1 MTNEQRVLLEKI
13 IPGIENNDPDTDTI
27 DVDFLGRVC
36 VAASATLGIFLIRRS
51 PDVATAKRASDIW
64 ENMIEIWGYAK
75 RTKLLETMPYDDY
88 LATPEWQARAAEVKL
103 LRGNRCEKC
112 GSRDNLHAHHLTYDR
127 RGHELPSDLQVLCKD
142 CHAREHGRAAAAV

>member
-1 MTNEQRVLLEKI
+1 MTDEQLALLDQIVPMCEPIAADSIDTDFLQRVFLAMTAQIWKFILYRTPAYTDCRQELVRQVVHGSTELLSRAEY
-13 IPGIENNDPDTDTI
+13 
-27 DVDFLGRVC
+27 L
-36 VAASATLGIFLIRRS
+36 
-51 PDVATAKRASDIW
+51 KR
-64 ENMIEIWGYAK
+64 
-75 RTKLLETMPYDDY
+75 LETMPYDDY